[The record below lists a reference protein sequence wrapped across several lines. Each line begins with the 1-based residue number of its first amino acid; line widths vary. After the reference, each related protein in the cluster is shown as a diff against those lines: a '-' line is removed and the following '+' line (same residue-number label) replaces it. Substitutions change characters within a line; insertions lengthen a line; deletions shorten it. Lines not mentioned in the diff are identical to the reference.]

1 MKNNNFSTVFKGLI
15 VGGTML
21 VPGVS
26 GGSMAMILGIYTK
39 LVHAVSSFM
48 KNIKENFLFLVLFC
62 MGGGIGILLFA
73 KPILYLIETYPM
85 PMTYFFLGAV
95 AASIPL
101 ILKEAKIKSFSWKIP
116 VYIAIGILV
125 VMLFSMGTQ
134 ETFQP
139 NAAEGVTNFLLLGV
153 AGFIAAI
160 ALILPGISVSYILL
174 IMGLYDTTIK
184 AISEFYLPFLIP
196 LGIGLILGIVL
207 TTKLLEY
214 VMNKFPE
221 ATYLIILGFI
231 LGSMAEVFPGVP
243 KGLTIITCIITFALG
258 FGAISFL
265 SLNERKKNMDAVK

>member
-1 MKNNNFSTVFKGLI
+1 MKNNNFLTVMKGLI

-39 LVHAVSSFM
+39 LVHSVSSFM
-48 KNIKENFLFLVLFC
+48 KNIKENFFFLALFC
-62 MGGGIGILLFA
+62 MGGGLGILLFA

-101 ILKEAKIKSFSWKIP
+101 IFKEAKIKGFSFKIIFY
-116 VYIAIGILV
+116 VAIGILV
-125 VMLFSMGTQ
+125 VMMFSTGTK

-139 NAAEGVTNFLLLGV
+139 NGASGITDFLLLGV
-153 AGFIAAI
+153 AGLIAAI

-214 VMNKFPE
+214 VMTKFPE

-243 KGLTIITCIITFALG
+243 KGLTILICIFTFFLG
-258 FGAISFL
+258 FGGIYLL
-265 SLNERKKNMDAVK
+265 SKKEQNKN

>member
-1 MKNNNFSTVFKGLI
+1 MKNNNFSTVLKGLI

-39 LVHAVSSFM
+39 LVHAVSSFT
-48 KNIKENFLFLVLFC
+48 KNIKENFLFLALFC
-62 MGGGIGILLFA
+62 MGGGLGILLFA
-73 KPILYLIETYPM
+73 KPILYLIETYQM
-85 PMTYFFLGAV
+85 PMIYFFLGAV

-101 ILKEAKIKSFSWKIP
+101 ILKEAKIKAFSFKVI

-125 VMLFSMGTQ
+125 VMMFSMGTK

-139 NAAEGVTNFLLLGV
+139 NAAGGVTSFLLLGV

-214 VMNKFPE
+214 VMTKFPE

-243 KGLTIITCIITFALG
+243 KGFTIVICIITFALG
-258 FGAISFL
+258 FGAIYLL
-265 SLNERKKNMDAVK
+265 SLKERNKSIDSVK

>member
-1 MKNNNFSTVFKGLI
+1 MKNNNFSTVLKGLI

-48 KNIKENFLFLVLFC
+48 KNIKENFLFLALFC
-62 MGGGIGILLFA
+62 VGGGVGILTFA

-101 ILKEAKIKSFSWKIP
+101 ILNEARVKTFSWKVV
-116 VYIAIGILV
+116 VYVIIGIIV
-125 VMLFSMGTQ
+125 VMMFSTGTK

-139 NAAEGVTNFLLLGV
+139 AAAGGVTSFLLLGV

-174 IMGLYDTTIK
+174 IMGLYDPTIK
-184 AISEFYLPFLIP
+184 AISEFYMPFLIP
-196 LGIGLILGIVL
+196 LGIGLVLGILL

-214 VMNKFPE
+214 VMTKFPE

-231 LGSMAEVFPGVP
+231 LGSMAAVFPGVP
-243 KGLTIITCIITFALG
+243 QGLTIILCIVTFALG
-258 FGAISFL
+258 FGAIYFL
-265 SLNERKKNMDAVK
+265 SLNERNKNNAALK